1 MTWDTLARAFE
12 LRHRADGSPFY
23 VLADGSP
30 EWMTEAV
37 IEAHA
42 GKMPN
47 DWTYRM
53 CAYIASA
60 AAGYDEPEDYDSEIA
75 DGVVPSY
82 TSEVIEWMASDAD
95 RRELADEA
103 IKSGADSIDA
113 ACRQGCYMEAVSIF
127 WALANAVRDERAGA
141 LG

>member
-1 MTWDTLARAFE
+1 MWDTLARAFE

-47 DWTYRM
+47 DWTYKV

-75 DGVVPSY
+75 GGVVPSY
-82 TSEVIEWMASDAD
+82 TSEVIEWMASDSD
-95 RRELADEA
+95 RRALADEA
-103 IKSGADSIDA
+103 IKSGAFTIED
-113 ACRQGCYMEAVSIF
+113 ACRMGCETEAYVIF
-127 WALANAVRDERAGA
+127 WALANAVRDERAEV

>member
-1 MTWDTLARAFE
+1 MSWDTLNAAFE

-37 IEAHA
+37 MKAH
-42 GKMPN
+42 GLKMPN
-47 DWTYRM
+47 DWTYRL
-53 CAYIASA
+53 CSYIASA
-60 AAGYDEPEDYDSEIA
+60 AAGYDVPEDYDSEIA
-75 DGVVPSY
+75 EGVVPSY

-95 RRELADEA
+95 RRALADEA
-103 IKSGADSIDA
+103 IESGADSIDA
-113 ACRQGCYMEAVSIF
+113 ACRMGCFTEASEIF
-127 WALANAVRDERAGA
+127 WALANAVRDERAEV